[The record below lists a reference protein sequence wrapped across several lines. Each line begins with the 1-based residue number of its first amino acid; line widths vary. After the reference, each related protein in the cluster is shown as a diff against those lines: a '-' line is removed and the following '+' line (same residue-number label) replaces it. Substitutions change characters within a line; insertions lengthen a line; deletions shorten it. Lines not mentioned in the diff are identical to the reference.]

1 MFNTLKEA
9 QAWIESVQKF
19 GPKYDLVRMENASA
33 MLGHPEKKIPMV
45 HVAGTN
51 GKGSTV
57 AFIAHILMAA
67 GYQTGM
73 YISPYIESFNERFMI
88 NHQPVSDE
96 RLLELINQMFDLN
109 QDYQE
114 KYSEHLSFFELTT
127 LLSFVYF
134 AKENIDIAVIE
145 VGIGGRLDA
154 TNIIIPEVSVITSI
168 GFDHMAILGNTLE
181 AIAGE
186 KLGIVKPG
194 IPLVS
199 GVKEPSLIPLFQ
211 AKAKANNASFIVT
224 ESLDFK
230 PSIPQT
236 FTYQGMDY
244 LTHLL
249 GPHQLSNAACAI
261 EAAQVLSQRG
271 FNVPADAIQKGIQEA
286 FWPGRFE
293 QMGPFILD
301 GAHNINGIESLL
313 ASLDAYFN
321 DAPLTIVF
329 GVMADKE
336 TGPMQKR
343 LEARAERIIFTQV
356 DHPRALDASLM
367 LERSTHPKASIMP
380 LDEIAKLQEPTII
393 AGSLYVISAM
403 RRLILEAL
411 HA

>member
-1 MFNTLKEA
+1 MFKTLKEA

-96 RLLELINQMFDLN
+96 RLLELINQMVALN
-109 QDYQE
+109 ENYQE
-114 KYSEHLSFFELTT
+114 KYHEHLSFFELTT

-134 AKENIDIAVIE
+134 AEENIDIAVIE

-154 TNIIIPEVSVITSI
+154 TNIIVPEVSVITSI
-168 GFDHMAILGNTLE
+168 GYDHMGILGNTLE

-199 GVKEPSLIPLFQ
+199 GVKEPSLIPLFK
-211 AKAKANNASFIVT
+211 AKAKDNQAAFILT
-224 ESLDFK
+224 ESVDFN

-236 FTYQGMDY
+236 FTYQEMNY
-244 LTHLL
+244 LTRLL
-249 GPHQLSNAACAI
+249 GPHQLSNATCAI
-261 EAAQVLSQRG
+261 EAAHVLNQRG
-271 FNVPADAIQKGIQEA
+271 FNVPVAAIQQGIEET

-313 ASLDAYFN
+313 ASLDAYFK

-336 TGPMQKR
+336 TSPMQKR

-356 DHPRALDASLM
+356 DHPRALDASVM
-367 LERSTHPKASIMP
+367 LERSTHPNASIMD
-380 LDEIAKLQEPTII
+380 LDEIAKLQEPTVI

-403 RRLILEAL
+403 RRLIMEAL
-411 HA
+411 RA